1 MFEPEGLALL
11 DPTTIRY
18 NPAPPGTA
26 DPDSTEPVFLREFLI
41 TNNYSLDAQLNAF
54 GFQLFRSNR
63 DQSVFSLRTSYHYG
77 SE

>member
-26 DPDSTEPVFLREFLI
+26 DPDSTEPVFLRAFFY
-41 TNNYSLDAQLNAF
+41 TNNYSLDAQLNTF
-54 GFQLFRSNR
+54 GF
-63 DQSVFSLRTSYHYG
+63 
-77 SE
+77 